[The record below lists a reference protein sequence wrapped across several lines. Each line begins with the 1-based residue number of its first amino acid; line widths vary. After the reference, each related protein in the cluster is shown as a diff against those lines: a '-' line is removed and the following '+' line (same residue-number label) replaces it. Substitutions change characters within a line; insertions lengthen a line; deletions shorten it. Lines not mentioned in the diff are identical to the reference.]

1 MIKRISFQNY
11 KLFKEEQ
18 ELELCPI
25 TLIIGKNNSGKSAVL
40 KLPVILEGS
49 LKEGGTNPLKLN
61 YKGARAGQ
69 GYADLFYNREPFEL
83 KLGMASSEESVSV
96 LMGLQS
102 RSYNLYIRS
111 YQENGVDLALADLE
125 LNGLRNNT
133 NPLETITLTT
143 DYIGAFREFPTF
155 PLRDISEEYDR
166 VGLKGKAAFS
176 LLVQYHRDQ
185 NNVLSSINA
194 WFKENFEGWYIQVRE
209 ISGTTPSY
217 EITLS
222 TDTIAAIDITDTGS
236 GIRQV
241 LPLIVRSFMP
251 ASEETLIVIEEPE
264 THLHPAA
271 HGNLAERFVD
281 SYIED
286 NNRHYLVETHSE
298 NFLLRM
304 RALVAQRKL
313 RPEDLAIYYV
323 DYQEESNQSILR
335 RIEVDCYGNL
345 PNRDWPKGI
354 FTETSS
360 EVRRIIR
367 AQQEQGIR

>member
-1 MIKRISFQNY
+1 MIQRISFQNY

-49 LKEGGTNPLKLN
+49 LKEGGASPLKLN

-83 KLGMASSEESVSV
+83 KLGMASSEESVSI
-96 LMGLQS
+96 LMSLQS
-102 RSYNLYIRS
+102 RSYNLHIHS
-111 YQENGVDLALADLE
+111 YKENGVEVSLADLQ
-125 LNGLRNNT
+125 LNGLRNRT

-143 DYIGAFREFPTF
+143 DYIGAFREFPVF
-155 PLRDISEEYDR
+155 PLRDISEEYDS
-166 VGLKGKAAFS
+166 VSLKGKAAFS
-176 LLVQYHRDQ
+176 LLAQYHRDR
-185 NNVLSSINA
+185 NPVLNAINV

-251 ASEETLIVIEEPE
+251 VSEETLIVIEEPE

-286 NNRHYLVETHSE
+286 NNRRYLVETHSE

-313 RPEDLAIYYV
+313 NPEDLAIYYV
-323 DYQEESNQSILR
+323 DYHEESNQSTLR
-335 RIEVDCYGNL
+335 RIAVDRYGNL
-345 PNRDWPKGI
+345 PNRDWPEGI